1 MTGKEL
7 IRAVAD
13 EQRIPISRA
22 AAVINTALDII
33 IKQVARGEKVQ
44 LLGFGTFKRTQ
55 YRARNVTNPRTGE
68 SMHIRKFKTP
78 SFTASK
84 SFKAAVKS

>member
-1 MTGKEL
+1 MTRKEL

-55 YRARNVTNPRTGE
+55 YSARNVTNPRTGE

-78 SFTASK
+78 SFTAGEK
-84 SFKAAVKS
+84 FKAAVKS